1 MNRTALKHHWDRV
14 LALVIALV
22 GTVMLVVGWV
32 HVSGTSVVAAQIPYL
47 ASECVGGL
55 IAFGIATTLWIS
67 ADLRDEWAKLDQIHR
82 AFVGPAETDE
92 TPHSPSAST
101 STTTEG
107 SQQTAATKG
116 RHGAALEASLRR

>member
-22 GTVMLVVGWV
+22 GTVMLVIGWV

-47 ASECVGGL
+47 ASESVGGL

-82 AFVGPAETDE
+82 AFVGPAEADDMPHVSSAPAARTTDV
-92 TPHSPSAST
+92 SA
-101 STTTEG
+101 
-107 SQQTAATKG
+107 QAAATKG
-116 RHGAALEASLRR
+116 RHGAALEASLPR